1 MFIYNYTARNASSG
15 QLVKATV
22 EAENEQSAS
31 KLIKAQGL
39 SPLTITRSKT
49 SQIGFLKFLN
59 RVRSKDKVLFA
70 RQLSTLINA
79 GLPLI
84 QAIRTV
90 EEQTSSKQL
99 KIILADI
106 VTTIESGQ
114 SFAKAISKYPDTFN
128 PVFQNLV
135 AAGETSGTLDKS
147 LERIAIQQE
156 KDADI
161 VSKLRGAMTYPVIV
175 LLVMVAIVVFML
187 VKVLPQ
193 VQILYVS
200 FPGASLPIETK
211 ALLSLSNF
219 VTSDWYI
226 VLIVVV
232 ALIVGFTYWRK
243 TKSGR
248 SAIDK
253 SKLVL
258 PGLKTLFEKL
268 YMARFTRTASTLV
281 AAGVPL
287 LQVMDICAKS
297 VINIHVARSINLAA
311 DKVKGGKSLGEA
323 LANEPFILSLVP
335 SMIKIGEKSGS
346 MEDMLD
352 KTANYYENEVDQFI
366 KNISTIIEPV
376 MMVLLGVIALIIVAA
391 VLLPIYSLAASG
403 AISNVGN

>member
-1 MFIYNYTARNASSG
+1 MFIYNYTARNANSG
-15 QLVKATV
+15 QLIKSTV

-31 KLIKAQGL
+31 KLIRAQGL
-39 SPLTITRSKT
+39 SPLTITRSK
-49 SQIGFLKFLN
+49 SGQSSFLKFLN
-59 RVRSKDKVLFA
+59 RVRAKDKVLFA

-90 EEQTSSKQL
+90 EEQTSSKPL

-114 SFAKAISKYPDTFN
+114 SFAKAISKYPETFN

-147 LERIAIQQE
+147 LERIALQQE

-161 VSKLRGAMTYPVIV
+161 VSKLRGAMVYPIIV
-175 LLVMVAIVVFML
+175 LLVMIALVVFML

-200 FPGASLPIETK
+200 FPGATLPIETK
-211 ALLSLSNF
+211 ALLAVSNF
-219 VTSDWYI
+219 VTSYWYI
-226 VLIVVV
+226 VSVIVV
-232 ALIVGFTYWRK
+232 ALIVGISYWRK

-248 SAIDK
+248 SIIDQ
-253 SKLVL
+253 SKLVT
-258 PGLKTLFEKL
+258 PGIKTLFEKL

-297 VINIHVARSINLAA
+297 VINVHVARSINLAA
-311 DKVKGGKSLGEA
+311 EKVKGGKSLGDA

-376 MMVLLGVIALIIVAA
+376 MMVLLGIIALIIVAA

-403 AISNVGN
+403 AISNVGS

>member
-1 MFIYNYTARNASSG
+1 MFIYNYTARNSSSG
-15 QLVKATV
+15 ELIKSTV
-22 EAENEQSAS
+22 EAESELSAV
-31 KLIKAQGL
+31 KLIQSQGL
-39 SPLTITRSKT
+39 SPLIVTRSKST
-49 SQIGFLKFLN
+49 KSGIFKFLN
-59 RVRSKDKVLFA
+59 RVRAKDRVLFA

-90 EEQTSSKQL
+90 EEQTTSNQL
-99 KIILADI
+99 KIILADVI
-106 VTTIESGQ
+106 TTIEAGQ
-114 SFAKAISKYPDTFN
+114 SFSTALAKYPDTFN

-156 KDADI
+156 KEADVI
-161 VSKLRGAMTYPVIV
+161 SKLRGAMTYPVIV
-175 LLVMVAIVVFML
+175 LLVMLAIVIFML

-200 FPGASLPIETK
+200 FPGASLPIETRI
-211 ALLSLSNF
+211 LLDLSNF
-219 VTSDWYI
+219 VTSDWW
-226 VLIVVV
+226 VVSLVVVIVVV
-232 ALIVGFTYWRK
+232 FINFWRK
-243 TKSGR
+243 TTTGR
-248 SAIDK
+248 SFFDK
-253 SKLVL
+253 LKLTL
-258 PGLKTLFEKL
+258 PILKNLFQKL

-297 VINIHVARSINLAA
+297 VINVHIARSINLAA
-311 DKVKGGKSLGEA
+311 DKVKGGKSLGES
-323 LANEPFILSLVP
+323 LVNEPYVLSLVP

-352 KTANYYENEVDQFI
+352 KTATYYENEVDQMI

-376 MMVLLGVIALIIVAA
+376 MMVLLGIIALIIVAA

>member
-1 MFIYNYTARNASSG
+1 MFIYNYTARNSSSG
-15 QLVKATV
+15 ELIKATV
-22 EAENEQSAS
+22 EAESELSAV
-31 KLIKAQGL
+31 KLIQSQGL
-39 SPLTITRSKT
+39 SPLIVTRSKST
-49 SQIGFLKFLN
+49 KSGILKFLN
-59 RVRSKDKVLFA
+59 RVRAKDRVLFA

-90 EEQTSSKQL
+90 EEQTTSNQL
-99 KIILADI
+99 KIILADVI
-106 VTTIESGQ
+106 TTIEAGQ
-114 SFAKAISKYPDTFN
+114 SFSTALAKYPDTFN

-147 LERIAIQQE
+147 LERIAVQQE
-156 KDADI
+156 KEADVI
-161 VSKLRGAMTYPVIV
+161 SKLRGAMTYPVIV
-175 LLVMVAIVVFML
+175 LLVMLAIVIFML

-200 FPGASLPIETK
+200 FPGASLPIETRI
-211 ALLSLSNF
+211 LLDLSNF
-219 VTSDWYI
+219 VTSDWW
-226 VLIVVV
+226 VVSLVVVIVVV
-232 ALIVGFTYWRK
+232 FINFWRK
-243 TKSGR
+243 TNSGR
-248 SAIDK
+248 SFFDK
-253 SKLVL
+253 LKLTL
-258 PGLKTLFEKL
+258 PILKNLFQKL

-297 VINIHVARSINLAA
+297 VINVHIARSINLAA
-311 DKVKGGKSLGEA
+311 DKVKGGKSLGES
-323 LANEPFILSLVP
+323 LVNEPYVLSLVP

-352 KTANYYENEVDQFI
+352 KTATYYENEVDQMI

-376 MMVLLGVIALIIVAA
+376 MMVLLGIIALIIVAA

>member
-1 MFIYNYTARNASSG
+1 MFIYNYTARNSSSG
-15 QLVKATV
+15 ELVKATV
-22 EAENEQSAS
+22 EAESELSAA
-31 KLIKAQGL
+31 KLIQSQGL
-39 SPLTITRSKT
+39 SPLLITRSKST
-49 SQIGFLKFLN
+49 KPGIFKFLG
-59 RVRSKDKVLFA
+59 RVRSKDRVLFA

-90 EEQTSSKQL
+90 EEQTTSNEL
-99 KIILADI
+99 KVILADI
-106 VTTIESGQ
+106 TTTIESGQ
-114 SFAKAISKYPDTFN
+114 SFSTALAKYPDTFN

-156 KDADI
+156 KDADV

-211 ALLSLSNF
+211 ILLDLSNF
-219 VTSDWYI
+219 VTSDWWI
-226 VLIVVV
+226 VILVVV
-232 ALIVGFTYWRK
+232 AIVVFIGYWRK
-243 TKSGR
+243 TITGR
-248 SAIDK
+248 SFFDK

-258 PGLKTLFEKL
+258 PIIKNLFQKL

-287 LQVMDICAKS
+287 LQVLEICANS
-297 VINIHVARSINLAA
+297 VINVHIARSINLAA

-323 LANEPFILSLVP
+323 LVNEPYILSLVP

-352 KTANYYENEVDQFI
+352 KTATYYENEVDQII
-366 KNISTIIEPV
+366 KNVSTIIEPV
-376 MMVLLGVIALIIVAA
+376 MMVLLGIIALIIVAA